1 MNLKNNKGYVITD
14 VSIAIII
21 LLILIP
27 VIMGLI
33 YGIDTSKIS
42 SEIKSEA
49 INIAINTIE
58 AAKGLSIE
66 EVTQSNVLT
75 EVSNME
81 AYNSNNN
88 EATIIDSTAVI
99 KTKKASYKLEV
110 NVVDYNT
117 INNNADP
124 NVVKTVTATVTYKVK
139 GTEKNIE
146 LSTVVK

>member
-27 VIMGLI
+27 VIMGLV
-33 YGIDTSKIS
+33 YGIDTSKLS

-58 AAKGLSIE
+58 AAKGLPVE
-66 EVTQSNVLT
+66 DVTQSNILT

-81 AYNSNNN
+81 AFETYTISNKDTK
-88 EATIIDSTAVI
+88 TIIETN
-99 KTKKASYKLEV
+99 KASYELEV

-124 NVVKTVTATVTYKVK
+124 NVVKTVTAKVTYKIK

>member
-27 VIMGLI
+27 VIMGLV
-33 YGIDTSKIS
+33 YGIDTSKLS

-58 AAKGLSIE
+58 AAKGLPIE
-66 EVTQSNVLT
+66 EVTPSNILT
-75 EVSNME
+75 ELSNME
-81 AYNSNNN
+81 AFEDYDIRNIDTKTVI
-88 EATIIDSTAVI
+88 EA
-99 KTKKASYKLEV
+99 KKANYELEI

-117 INNNADP
+117 TNNNANP
-124 NVVKTVTATVTYKVK
+124 NVVKTVTATVTYKIK

>member
-21 LLILIP
+21 LLIFIP
-27 VIMGLI
+27 VIMGMV
-33 YGIDTSKIS
+33 YGIDTSKLS
-42 SEIKSEA
+42 TEIKSEA

-58 AAKGLSIE
+58 AAKGLPIE

-81 AYNSNNN
+81 AFETYTISNKDTK
-88 EATIIDSTAVI
+88 TIIETN
-99 KTKKASYKLEV
+99 KASYELEV
-110 NVVDYNT
+110 NVEDYNT
-117 INNNADP
+117 SNNNADP
-124 NVVKTVTATVTYKVK
+124 NLVKTVTATVTYKVK

>member
-21 LLILIP
+21 LLIFIP
-27 VIMGLI
+27 VIMGMV
-33 YGIDTSKIS
+33 YGIDTSKLS
-42 SEIKSEA
+42 TEIKSEA

-58 AAKGLSIE
+58 AAKGLPIE

-81 AYNSNNN
+81 AFETYTISNKDTK
-88 EATIIDSTAVI
+88 TIIETN
-99 KTKKASYKLEV
+99 KASYELEV

-124 NVVKTVTATVTYKVK
+124 NVVKTVTAKVTYKIK

>member
-21 LLILIP
+21 LLIFIP
-27 VIMGLI
+27 VIMGMV
-33 YGIDTSKIS
+33 YGIDTSKLS
-42 SEIKSEA
+42 TEIKSEA

-58 AAKGLSIE
+58 AAKGLPIE

-81 AYNSNNN
+81 AFETYTISNKDTK
-88 EATIIDSTAVI
+88 TIIETN
-99 KTKKASYKLEV
+99 KASYELEV

-117 INNNADP
+117 SNNNADP
-124 NVVKTVTATVTYKVK
+124 NLVKTVTATVTYKVK